1 MENEGG
7 YGIMG
12 FLLIGLFLVLMLL
25 GMPIAFVIG
34 IVALLGIFGMPY
46 TPEAAVPMKMV
57 NGLDSFV
64 LLAVPLFILAANLM
78 NSGKISEK
86 LIDLALAIVGPIR
99 GGLAHANILVSMMF
113 AGVSGASQADA
124 AGVGKILIPSM
135 KKQGY
140 DTETAVG
147 VTAASSTVGV
157 IIPPSIP
164 MIIFA
169 GLTNVSI
176 GALFLGGIIPGILIG
191 LGMMLFVYVIA
202 IKRNFPKAA
211 RPELTKVGKRFIES
225 VPALLTP
232 IIIIGGIVFGFFT
245 ATEAAAVASLYT
257 FLISMFVY
265 KTLKLKDLP
274 KILMDTLALSSLS
287 LFALAAA
294 SALGEL
300 MSYYQLGTIAQEF
313 FSDHIGSEWL
323 FIFILIVFFLFVGT
337 FMDAIPAMILFVP
350 IILPTALEFGIDPI
364 HLGLIVVITLAIGL
378 ATPPYGLV
386 LLLSAKIGELSVERS
401 FIAVIPYLFIIVVVL
416 LIIAFLPEVT
426 FFIPNLFS

>member
-1 MENEGG
+1 
-7 YGIMG
+7 MG
-12 FLLIGLFLVLMLL
+12 FLLLGLFLILMLI
-25 GMPIAFVIG
+25 GVPIAFVIG
-34 IVALLGIFGMPY
+34 IVALLGIFGIPY
-46 TPEAAVPMKMV
+46 TPEATVPMSMV

-86 LIDLALAIVGPIR
+86 LINLALAIVGPIR

-113 AGVSGASQADA
+113 AGVSGAAQADT

-135 KKQGY
+135 LRKGY
-140 DTETAVG
+140 DKETAVG

-157 IIPPSIP
+157 VIPPSIP

-169 GLTNVSI
+169 GLTNASI

-191 LGMMLFVYVIA
+191 LGMMVFVYFMA
-202 IKRNFPKAA
+202 IKRNYPRDA
-211 RPELTKVGKRFIES
+211 RVEVKKFMKLLVEAI
-225 VPALLTP
+225 PALLTP
-232 IIIIGGIVFGFFT
+232 IIIIGGIITGFFT

-257 FLISMFVY
+257 LLVCMFYY
-265 KTLKLKDLP
+265 KTLRVKDLP
-274 KILMDTLALSSLS
+274 GILMDTLALSSLS

-300 MSYYQLGTIAQEF
+300 MSYYQLGTLAQEF
-313 FSDHIGSEWL
+313 FTNNVGTEWL
-323 FIFILIVFFLFVGT
+323 FIIIVIAFFLFVGT

-350 IILPTALEFGIDPI
+350 VILPTALQFGIEPV

-378 ATPPYGLV
+378 ITPPYGLC
-386 LLLSAKIGELSVERS
+386 LLLAAKIGNMSIERS
-401 FIAVIPYLFIIVVVL
+401 FIAVIPYIAIILVVL
-416 LIIAFLPEVT
+416 LFVAFFPEIA
-426 FFIPNLFS
+426 FFIPKMINPGLF

>member
-1 MENEGG
+1 
-7 YGIMG
+7 MG
-12 FLLIGLFLVLMLL
+12 FLLIGLFLVLMLI
-25 GMPIAFVIG
+25 GVPIAFVIG
-34 IVALLGIFGMPY
+34 IVALLGIFGIPY
-46 TPEAAVPMKMV
+46 TPEATVPMSMV

-86 LIDLALAIVGPIR
+86 LINLALAIVGPIR

-113 AGVSGASQADA
+113 AGVSGAAQADT

-135 KKQGY
+135 LRKGY
-140 DTETAVG
+140 DKETAVG

-157 IIPPSIP
+157 VIPPSIP

-169 GLTNVSI
+169 GLTNASI

-191 LGMMLFVYVIA
+191 LGMMVFVYFMA
-202 IKRNFPKAA
+202 IKRNYPRDA
-211 RPELTKVGKRFIES
+211 RVEVKKFMKLLVEAI
-225 VPALLTP
+225 PALLTP
-232 IIIIGGIVFGFFT
+232 IIIIGGIITGFFT

-257 FLISMFVY
+257 LLVCMFYY
-265 KTLKLKDLP
+265 KTLRVKDLP
-274 KILMDTLALSSLS
+274 GILMDTLALSSLS

-300 MSYYQLGTIAQEF
+300 MSYYQLGTLAQEF
-313 FSDHIGSEWL
+313 FTNNVGTEWL
-323 FIFILIVFFLFVGT
+323 FIIIVIAFFLFVGT

-350 IILPTALEFGIDPI
+350 VILPTALQFGIEPV

-378 ATPPYGLV
+378 ITPPYGLC
-386 LLLSAKIGELSVERS
+386 LLLAAKIGNMSIERS
-401 FIAVIPYLFIIVVVL
+401 FIAVIPYIAIILVVL
-416 LIIAFLPEVT
+416 LFVAFFPEIA
-426 FFIPNLFS
+426 FFIPKMINPGLF

>member
-1 MENEGG
+1 
-7 YGIMG
+7 MG
-12 FLLIGLFLVLMLL
+12 FLLLGLFLILMLI
-25 GMPIAFVIG
+25 GVPIAFVIG
-34 IVALLGIFGMPY
+34 IVALLGIFGIPY
-46 TPEAAVPMKMV
+46 TPEATVPMSMV

-86 LIDLALAIVGPIR
+86 LINLALAIVGPIR

-113 AGVSGASQADA
+113 AGVSGAAQADT

-135 KKQGY
+135 LRKGY
-140 DTETAVG
+140 DKETAVG

-157 IIPPSIP
+157 VIPPSIP

-169 GLTNVSI
+169 GLTNASI

-191 LGMMLFVYVIA
+191 LGMMVFVYFMA
-202 IKRNFPKAA
+202 IKRNYPRDA
-211 RPELTKVGKRFIES
+211 RVEFKKFMKLLVEAI
-225 VPALLTP
+225 PALLTP
-232 IIIIGGIVFGFFT
+232 IIIIGGIITGFFT

-257 FLISMFVY
+257 LLVCMFYY
-265 KTLKLKDLP
+265 KTLRVKDLP
-274 KILMDTLALSSLS
+274 GILMDTLALSSLS

-313 FSDHIGSEWL
+313 FTNNVGTEWL
-323 FIFILIVFFLFVGT
+323 FIIIVIAFFLFVGT

-350 IILPTALEFGIDPI
+350 VILPTALQFGIDPV

-378 ATPPYGLV
+378 ITPPYGLC
-386 LLLSAKIGELSVERS
+386 LLLAAKIGNMSIERS
-401 FIAVIPYLFIIVVVL
+401 FIAVIPYIAIVLVVL
-416 LIIAFLPEVT
+416 LFIAFFPEIA
-426 FFIPNLFS
+426 FFIPKMINPGLF

>member
-1 MENEGG
+1 
-7 YGIMG
+7 MG
-12 FLLIGLFLVLMLL
+12 FLLIGLFLILMIL
-25 GMPIAFVIG
+25 GVPIAFVIG
-34 IVALLGIFGMPY
+34 IVALLGIFGIPY
-46 TPEAAVPMKMV
+46 TPEATVPMSMV

-99 GGLAHANILVSMMF
+99 GGLAHANVLVSMMF
-113 AGVSGASQADA
+113 AGVSGAAQADT

-135 KKQGY
+135 LRKGY
-140 DTETAVG
+140 DKETSVG

-157 IIPPSIP
+157 VIPPSIP

-169 GLTNVSI
+169 GLTNASI
-176 GALFLGGIIPGILIG
+176 GALFLGGIVPGILIG
-191 LGMMLFVYVIA
+191 LGMMVFIYFMA
-202 IKRNFPKAA
+202 IKRNYPRDA
-211 RPELTKVGKRFIES
+211 RVEMKKFMKLLVQAI
-225 VPALLTP
+225 PALLTP
-232 IIIIGGIVFGFFT
+232 IIIIGGIITGFFT

-257 FLISMFVY
+257 LLVCMFYY
-265 KTLKLKDLP
+265 KTLRVKDLP
-274 KILMDTLALSSLS
+274 GILMDTLALSSLS

-313 FSDHIGSEWL
+313 FTNNIGTEWL
-323 FIFILIVFFLFVGT
+323 FILIVIAFFLFVGT

-350 IILPTALEFGIDPI
+350 VILPTALQFGIEPV

-378 ATPPYGLV
+378 ITPPYGLC
-386 LLLSAKIGELSVERS
+386 LLLAAKIGNMSIERS
-401 FIAVIPYLFIIVVVL
+401 FVAVIPYIAIILVVL
-416 LIIAFLPEVT
+416 LFVAFFPEIA
-426 FFIPNLFS
+426 FFIPKMINPGLF